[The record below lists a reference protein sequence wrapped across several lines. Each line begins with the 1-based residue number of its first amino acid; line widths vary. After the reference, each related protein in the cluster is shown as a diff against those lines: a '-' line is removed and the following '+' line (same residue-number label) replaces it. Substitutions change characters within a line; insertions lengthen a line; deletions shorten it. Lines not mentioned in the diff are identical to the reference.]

1 MKLRDDF
8 NIYILD
14 TMACGAIIRH
24 MTREELFRLHEE
36 ICNNAKELMKKKNA
50 DYASSQDPF
59 MNFRRAEFLGFST
72 AEMGVLI
79 RMTDKMSR
87 ISTFLNRG
95 QLSLENESVY
105 DAIVDMI
112 NYSVILAGLLK
123 DRETNKPQ

>member
-1 MKLRDDF
+1 
-8 NIYILD
+8 
-14 TMACGAIIRH
+14 
-24 MTREELFRLHEE
+24 
-36 ICNNAKELMKKKNA
+36 
-50 DYASSQDPF
+50 
-59 MNFRRAEFLGFST
+59 MNFKRAEFLGFST

-123 DRETNKPQ
+123 DRETNKPK

>member
-1 MKLRDDF
+1 MQRD
-8 NIYILD
+8 
-14 TMACGAIIRH
+14 
-24 MTREELFRLHEE
+24 ELFLLHSKICEEARL
-36 ICNNAKELMKKKNA
+36 LMEKKNA
-50 DYASSQDPF
+50 DYASSSDPF
-59 MNFRRAEFLGFST
+59 MNFKRAEFLGFST

-123 DRETNKPQ
+123 DRETNKPK

>member
-1 MKLRDDF
+1 
-8 NIYILD
+8 
-14 TMACGAIIRH
+14 
-24 MTREELFRLHEE
+24 
-36 ICNNAKELMKKKNA
+36 
-50 DYASSQDPF
+50 

>member
-14 TMACGAIIRH
+14 TMACGAILRH

-36 ICNNAKELMKKKNA
+36 ICTGAKELMKKKNA

-123 DRETNKPQ
+123 DRETNKTQ

>member
-1 MKLRDDF
+1 MQ
-8 NIYILD
+8 
-14 TMACGAIIRH
+14 
-24 MTREELFRLHEE
+24 REELFALHTKICEE
-36 ICNNAKELMKKKNA
+36 ARDLMRKKNA
-50 DYASSQDPF
+50 DYACSTDPF

-112 NYSVILAGLLK
+112 NYSIILAGLLK
-123 DRETNKPQ
+123 DRENNKPQ

>member
-1 MKLRDDF
+1 M
-8 NIYILD
+8 
-14 TMACGAIIRH
+14 T
-24 MTREELFRLHEE
+24 MTRDELFKLHET
-36 ICNNAKELMKKKNA
+36 ICQEAKELMRKKNA
-50 DYASSQDPF
+50 DYACSTDPF

-95 QLSLENESVY
+95 ELSLENESVY

-123 DRETNKPQ
+123 DRETNKAQ

>member
-1 MKLRDDF
+1 
-8 NIYILD
+8 
-14 TMACGAIIRH
+14 
-24 MTREELFRLHEE
+24 
-36 ICNNAKELMKKKNA
+36 
-50 DYASSQDPF
+50 

-123 DRETNKPQ
+123 DRETNKPK

>member
-1 MKLRDDF
+1 
-8 NIYILD
+8 
-14 TMACGAIIRH
+14 
-24 MTREELFRLHEE
+24 
-36 ICNNAKELMKKKNA
+36 
-50 DYASSQDPF
+50 

-123 DRETNKPQ
+123 DRESNKAK